1 MSKKIKLTETQ
12 INSIVNR
19 VINEYGKK
27 GRWKP
32 EWYEED
38 QMLAMYN
45 SFYGI
50 QELGLSKEE
59 AANNIIGSSL
69 ASFNQQSSNFDFL
82 DGRGGLDRESYKQ
95 EAVYKKYKNVPK
107 QEFKRIC
114 LNIIQKRIENPD
126 PAAVR
131 YKLGQEIGNKKDE
144 IQRERE
150 KGLKDKGVNP
160 DRATLIGSRVK
171 NFQDE
176 DVPENEPED
185 ITEKERIRDFIKSI
199 SERMRSIN
207 SKSELNKLADDLDF
221 VIEYIDSTLTDVST
235 ENVVSEIVRVYRIIT

>member
-1 MSKKIKLTETQ
+1 M
-12 INSIVNR
+12 
-19 VINEYGKK
+19 
-27 GRWKP
+27 
-32 EWYEED
+32 
-38 QMLAMYN
+38 
-45 SFYGI
+45 
-50 QELGLSKEE
+50 
-59 AANNIIGSSL
+59 
-69 ASFNQQSSNFDFL
+69 
-82 DGRGGLDRESYKQ
+82 
-95 EAVYKKYKNVPK
+95 
-107 QEFKRIC
+107 
-114 LNIIQKRIENPD
+114 
-126 PAAVR
+126 
-131 YKLGQEIGNKKDE
+131 
-144 IQRERE
+144 
-150 KGLKDKGVNP
+150 KDKGVNP